1 MPIRPLCN
9 QSGDSMGGAAG
20 LKKALGPVHLW
31 GIAVGLVISGE
42 YFGWNYGWKEAGT
55 IGFLWATLLVTI
67 MYATFIFSF
76 TELTTAIPQAGGP
89 FAYSR
94 KAFGPLGG
102 LVAGYATLVE
112 FVFAPPAIAAAL
124 GAYMHFMFPAL
135 PVLGVAIAAYVVFVG
150 LNIVG
155 VKQAAAFELIVT
167 VLAVVELLVFMG
179 VVAPAFSVSNFVAHN
194 EEFGLSGMLAAIPF
208 AIWFY
213 LAIEGVAMAAEEAK
227 EPKKSIPVA
236 YVSGIL
242 TLVVLALGVMILTGG
257 VGDWRNFS
265 SVDYPLPEAMA
276 SVVGKDSGWTHM
288 LVSIGLFGIV
298 ASFHGIILGYSRQI
312 FALARAG
319 YLPAALA
326 TLHPKFATPHWAL
339 IVGAVI
345 GIIALVSGKTTE
357 LITMAAFGALVLY
370 IISMAALFKL
380 RSSHPDMERPFKAP
394 VYPLFPAVALIL
406 SLFFLV
412 VMTWFNLG
420 IALIFVAMFVP
431 AYGYFLLTAGNRAE
445 RDVEIVAGVIA
456 VSAGEGVLSRGDT
469 DI

>member
-1 MPIRPLCN
+1 
-9 QSGDSMGGAAG
+9 MGGATG

-55 IGFLWATLLVTI
+55 IGFLWATLLVTA

-124 GAYMHFMFPAL
+124 GAYVHFMFPTV
-135 PVLGVAIAAYVVFVG
+135 PVMGVAIAAYVVFVG

-167 VLAVVELLVFMG
+167 VLAVIELLVFMG
-179 VVAPAFSVSNFVAHN
+179 VVAPSFSVSNFVANN
-194 EEFGLSGMLAAIPF
+194 EEFGTAGILAAIPF

-227 EPKKSIPVA
+227 DPSKSIPVA
-236 YVSGIL
+236 YIAGIL

-257 VGDWRNFS
+257 VGDWRNFA

-276 SVVGKDSGWTHM
+276 VVVGRDSGWTHM

-319 YLPAALA
+319 YLPAFLS

-339 IVGAVI
+339 IAGGVI
-345 GIIALVSGKTTE
+345 GIVALLSGKTAE
-357 LITMAAFGALVLY
+357 LITMSAFGALVLY

-380 RSSHPDMERPFKAP
+380 RVSDPALERPFRAP
-394 VYPLFPAVALIL
+394 LYPLFPGIALAL
-406 SLFFLV
+406 SAFFLV
-412 VMTWFNLG
+412 VMAWFNPG
-420 IALIFVAMFVP
+420 IALIFVAMFLP
-431 AYGYFLLTAGNRAE
+431 AYGYFLATAKIRAE
-445 RDVEIVAGVIA
+445 KDVDITGGIIA
-456 VSAGEGVLSRGDT
+456 VSAGEGVLARGDT
-469 DI
+469 DL

>member
-1 MPIRPLCN
+1 MDN
-9 QSGDSMGGAAG
+9 VTG

-55 IGFLWATLLVTI
+55 IGFLWATLLVTA
-67 MYATFIFSF
+67 MYGTFIFSF

-124 GAYMHFMFPAL
+124 GAYVNFLFPAI
-135 PVLGVAIAAYVVFVG
+135 PVIAVAIAAYIVFVT

-167 VLAVVELLVFMG
+167 VLAVIELLVFMG
-179 VVAPAFSVSNFVAHN
+179 VVAPSFSVANFVAHN
-194 EEFGLSGMLAAIPF
+194 EEFGAEGILAAIPF

-227 EPKKSIPVA
+227 DPKKSVPIA
-236 YVSGIL
+236 YIAGIM
-242 TLVVLALGVMILTGG
+242 TLVVLALGVMFLTGG
-257 VGDWRNFS
+257 IGDWRDFN
-265 SVDYPLPEAMA
+265 SVDYPLPDAMA
-276 SVVGKDSGWTHM
+276 VVVGKDSNWTHM

-319 YLPAALA
+319 YLPSFLS

-339 IVGAVI
+339 IAGGVI
-345 GIIALVSGKTTE
+345 GIIALLSGKTAE
-357 LITMAAFGALVLY
+357 LITMSVFGALVLY

-380 RSSHPDMERPFKAP
+380 RVSEPGLERPFRAP
-394 VYPLFPAVALIL
+394 MYPLFPGVALAL
-406 SLFFLV
+406 SVFFLA
-412 VMTWFNLG
+412 VMAWYNAA
-420 IALIFVAMFVP
+420 IALIFLGLFLP
-431 AYGYFLLTAGNRAE
+431 AYGYFALTAKTRAAM
-445 RDVEIVAGVIA
+445 DTGMVADAMHVP
-456 VSAGEGVLSRGDT
+456 AGEGLLARGDA

>member
-1 MPIRPLCN
+1 MD
-9 QSGDSMGGAAG
+9 GVAG

-55 IGFLWATLLVTI
+55 IGFLWATLLVTA

-124 GAYMHFMFPAL
+124 GAYVHFIFPDA
-135 PVLGVAIAAYVVFVG
+135 PVMAVAIAAYVVFVT

-167 VLAVVELLVFMG
+167 VLAVIELLVFMG
-179 VVAPAFSVSNFVAHN
+179 VVAPSFSVASFVAHN
-194 EEFGLSGMLAAIPF
+194 EEFGAEGVLAAIPF

-227 EPKKSIPVA
+227 DAKKSVPIA
-236 YVSGIL
+236 YIAGIL
-242 TLVVLALGVMILTGG
+242 TLVVLALGVMFLTGG
-257 VGDWRNFS
+257 VGDWRDFV

-276 SVVGKDSGWTHM
+276 VVVGKDSGWTHM

-319 YLPAALA
+319 YLPSFLS
-326 TLHPKFATPHWAL
+326 TLHPKFSTPHWAL
-339 IVGAVI
+339 IAGGVI
-345 GIIALVSGKTTE
+345 GIIALLSGKTAE
-357 LITMAAFGALVLY
+357 LITMSVFGALVLY

-380 RSSHPDMERPFKAP
+380 RVSEPDLERPFRAP
-394 VYPLFPAVALIL
+394 FYPLFPGIALVL
-406 SLFFLV
+406 SVFFLA
-412 VMTWFNLG
+412 VMAWFNAT
-420 IALIFVAMFVP
+420 IALIFLGLFLP
-431 AYGYFLLTAGNRAE
+431 AYGYFALTAKTRAAM
-445 RDVEIVAGVIA
+445 DTGIPVDAMHVP
-456 VSAGEGVLSRGDT
+456 AGEGLLARGDA